1 MSFLTHAPKIKTA
14 TINMFTWKI
23 DSNHENTVIPVY
35 KGHWR
40 QPENVSSINRC
51 PLYTGGNCIHYLLHR
66 ENETALY
73 RQWLLYT
80 GDFNAGLTVQI

>member
-1 MSFLTHAPKIKTA
+1 MTFLPQAPKIKTA
-14 TINMFTWKI
+14 NINMFPWKI
-23 DSNHENTVIPVY
+23 DSNHENTVISVY
-35 KGHWR
+35 KVQWR
-40 QPENVSSINRC
+40 QLENVSSISSC